1 VEDRRHAWSRPVN
14 LLIGLGV
21 AALGIGAAFVTGFT
35 SSLADADPTEGGLRS
50 AIVNTFHEIGGAVGV
65 EALSSIAGVG
75 MPPQP
80 QTRTGSARHSGPA
93 PSAHSL
99 ERSSPCRWSRGAQ
112 VRRWAGARALAA
124 R

>member
-21 AALGIGAAFVTGFT
+21 AALGIGAAFVT
-35 SSLADADPTEGGLRS
+35 EGGLRS
-50 AIVNTFHEIGGAVGV
+50 AIVNTFHEIGGALGV

-75 MPPQP
+75 LPPQP

-99 ERSSPCRWSRGAQ
+99 QRSSPCRWSRGAQ
-112 VRRWAGARALAA
+112 IRRWAGARALAA